1 MEKISI
7 TLLVLMALLISTGC
21 SNISSKPPVVHND
34 RVGTVTAEHAE
45 FQKDAQ
51 ECSAEVL
58 NKPQSNSSNDDSHS
72 KDIRDVIGTNAL
84 SSILIAN
91 SVVKYSNDVM
101 SRIGKCVEMRGWRV
115 VAN

>member
-1 MEKISI
+1 MEKMTI

-21 SNISSKPPVVHND
+21 STNSKKPPVVHND

-58 NKPQSNSSNDDSHS
+58 NKSQANSSNDDPHS
-72 KDIRDVIGTNAL
+72 KDIREVIGSNAL

-101 SRIGKCVEMRGWRV
+101 SRIGKCVEMRGWTV
-115 VAN
+115 VSQ